1 VDDFEIGQFLRSVR
15 KSLSLSTHDVEEL
28 SKEGGPDRSVS
39 ASQLSRIETGQT
51 ANPGFRVLQN
61 IAAALGIPLIIVLD
75 GSQANVDRITV
86 LSTQDV
92 SRSLYQALQRPELME
107 LLIEC
112 RELTH
117 AQLQA
122 LLDHARSYRRSTE
135 Q

>member
-1 VDDFEIGQFLRSVR
+1 VDDFEIGQFLRGVR
-15 KSLSLSTHDVEEL
+15 ESLSLSTHGVEER
-28 SKEGGPDRSVS
+28 SKKGGPDRSVS
-39 ASQLSRIETGQT
+39 ASQLSRIETGKI

-92 SRSLYQALQRPELME
+92 SQSLYQALQRPEVVE
-107 LLIEC
+107 LLIES

-117 AQLQA
+117 EQLQA
-122 LLDHARSYRRSTE
+122 LLGLARSLRGSTE